1 MKLSHE
7 QRAIALGV
15 VAALVGVNMAW
26 MYAHWPLGK
35 PGPDIDQAWWMARQI
50 LAGENPYAADRV
62 ARVFAT
68 LIYYPMTAAVVSLPL
83 APLDPTPMRFVF
95 VIGSAGLFGYAI
107 GRMKPYLWPAFLG
120 MPFLISLGSAQW
132 APLLVT
138 GMLWSSLGWL
148 GCVKPNLG
156 VVMLAGARSRR
167 DALILVGGGLLV
179 VLVSLAIL
187 PRWPLD
193 WLTALKASTHFKPLV
208 YRPGGF
214 LLLLAALRW
223 REPEARVLLALG
235 LVPVTGLVYDMLPA
249 ILVCRTAGQAV
260 VLTLVGYIPWFTIGH
275 SNTLEDQMW
284 HNGITTLWFELMPAV
299 AILLMRFLPDDWW
312 ARVLRRLRPVE

>member
-1 MKLSHE
+1 
-7 QRAIALGV
+7 
-15 VAALVGVNMAW
+15 
-26 MYAHWPLGK
+26 
-35 PGPDIDQAWWMARQI
+35 
-50 LAGENPYAADRV
+50 
-62 ARVFAT
+62 
-68 LIYYPMTAAVVSLPL
+68 
-83 APLDPTPMRFVF
+83 
-95 VIGSAGLFGYAI
+95 
-107 GRMKPYLWPAFLG
+107 
-120 MPFLISLGSAQW
+120 
-132 APLLVT
+132 
-138 GMLWSSLGWL
+138 MLWSSLGWL